1 MAKDD
6 YHVIVYRILAY
17 LYACLK
23 SGEPVDMEYLTYGTK
38 AFPVNESYWS
48 YIITTLAESG
58 YVRGVC
64 FIPILGQGEKG
75 IKRMDNIQIT
85 PAGIEYLRDNSAMK
99 KAKEFLTGLKEI
111 IPGL

>member
-1 MAKDD
+1 MSEREGAIRMAKDD

-17 LYACLK
+17 LYACVK

-64 FIPILGQGEKG
+64 FIPVLEQGGRG
-75 IKRMDNIQIT
+75 IKAWTAHRS
-85 PAGIEYLRDNSAMK
+85 PL
-99 KAKEFLTGLKEI
+99 
-111 IPGL
+111 PG